1 MTRITKSSRDYEAI
15 SLRLIN
21 LDPLILNA
29 IHCNHERKEKTFISK
44 DVEFIEVLKPKGIS
58 SDFDIKEGI
67 GDENKRELFLL
78 NDSYNLKLK
87 DRYYK
92 ATENKSRFKPG
103 LIKFQNIESYGRSGI
118 VISKTNRCIYYG
130 HLIGWPLKALKNSLD
145 KSTDVKEWHDEHSLT
160 MVLGE
165 SQSQFKK
172 CILMKSR
179 GEQVYGH
186 WIVDYI
192 PRLYLVGLA
201 NISNNVPIIFNS
213 LPKWALIFIEKILTA
228 SQDIIENKYKLISI
242 KECIIPC
249 YTKIGHTFLGDI
261 SKAAW
266 SSLRKFFEISNQVIR
281 QKNNGDNLPT
291 KIFISREKV
300 STSKEREIHNIDQIQ
315 NISEQNGYTII
326 HPQDLSLFEQ
336 ARLFNHAEFIVGE
349 DGSGLHSVIF
359 SRKKLRLIVLMSPN
373 RMNLWHAGICEILG
387 HQICYIEA
395 QNIEDQS
402 LIDEKYFK
410 KML

>member
-410 KML
+410 KIL

>member
-103 LIKFQNIESYGRSGI
+103 LIQFQNIESYGRSGI

>member
-266 SSLRKFFEISNQVIR
+266 SSLRKFFEISNQIIR
-281 QKNNGDNLPT
+281 QENNGDKLPS

-410 KML
+410 KIL

>member
-15 SLRLIN
+15 SLKLIN

-29 IHCNHERKEKTFISK
+29 IHCNHERKEKILISK
-44 DVEFIEVLKPKGIS
+44 DVEFIEVLKPECIS
-58 SDFDIKEGI
+58 SDFDIKEGM
-67 GDENKRELFLL
+67 GEENKRELFLL

-87 DRYYK
+87 DRFYK

-103 LIKFQNIESYGRSGI
+103 LIQFQNIESYGRSGI

-145 KSTDVKEWHDEHSLT
+145 KSTDFKEWHDEHSLT

-192 PRLYLVGLA
+192 PRLYLIGLA
-201 NISNNVPIIFNS
+201 NIPNNVPIIFNS

-242 KECIIPC
+242 KECVIPC

-266 SSLRKFFEISNQVIR
+266 SSLRKFFEISNQIIG
-281 QKNNGDNLPT
+281 QKNNGDNLPS

-336 ARLFNHAEFIVGE
+336 ARLFNHAEFIIGE

-359 SRKKLRLIVLMSPN
+359 SRKKLQLIVLMSPN

-395 QNIEDQS
+395 QNIENQS
-402 LIDEKYFK
+402 LINEKSFK